1 MATQD
6 WCRAAPS
13 FWPGGANELS
23 RPDRSTVRSHQRVVR
38 GAPSKRSNAL
48 PESLSCQR
56 GLWPLYMG
64 AIGVSQH
71 LLTRMPPSRVHGQG
85 TQRSNGLRYRGM
97 STPQPP
103 AADLLPARCKI
114 VLAFALWQSITASQA
129 RIADQLHMKSAANVS
144 QILRRQRNQ
153 PLSRYVD

>member
-1 MATQD
+1 
-6 WCRAAPS
+6 
-13 FWPGGANELS
+13 
-23 RPDRSTVRSHQRVVR
+23 
-38 GAPSKRSNAL
+38 
-48 PESLSCQR
+48 
-56 GLWPLYMG
+56 
-64 AIGVSQH
+64 
-71 LLTRMPPSRVHGQG
+71 
-85 TQRSNGLRYRGM
+85 M

-153 PLSRYVD
+153 TLSRYVD